1 MRFAQGLVA
10 ITILVLCP
18 LPLSWQR
25 TNALS
30 SFEDE
35 GKRSIDDLIAEL
47 GGSDEARAF
56 AALRSLE
63 KVGADAVP
71 GLARALRGPSFVLR
85 FRAARAL
92 SSAGEK
98 ALPALISALKEKDA
112 VVRYLAVEALKEMGA
127 QASSAMAVL
136 AQALEDSS
144 EEVRRKA
151 AMALAGLGEA
161 AAQELRKR
169 LESKNPSAQRLAAHA
184 LERIQS
190 GRSAVNGSDSAPSDN
205 TPKATAPPSW
215 RGTWSGEAFSN
226 VTAERG
232 IRFEHVNGSSGLR
245 FMPET
250 IGAGAAWLDFDGDGF
265 LDLYLVQGHRH
276 PEKALDGPG
285 GPREPTDVLYKNLGG
300 KLFEDVTSRTGI
312 SEHGYGMGAAV
323 GDYDQDGRAD
333 LYVTNYG
340 RNTLYHNRSDGSFE
354 DVTEQAGVGASGWST
369 AATWADFDGDHDLD
383 LFVVRYVA
391 YDSRTQGACETQ
403 APGRSKK
410 LSTYCHPHHFDGVAD
425 VLYRNLGDGTFRD
438 ESIESGITASQGRLA
453 GKGLGVLASDFDN
466 DGDADLFVANDST
479 PNTLWRNLGGFR
491 FEDVS
496 FETGFAFNTE
506 GVPRAGMG
514 IDRGD
519 VDGDLRFDY
528 LVANFSNEPDT
539 LYLSENGFFIDGS
552 TQSGIARATFLPLG
566 FGVRL
571 LDFDLDGDLDLYC
584 ANGHVLDNAAE
595 IVPGGVPGFGQLDL
609 LLENDGRGH
618 FAEVSK
624 AAGAWFEQA
633 LVGRG
638 VAEADYDNDGDPDLV
653 VTNCGGPAILLE
665 NRAGDERSW
674 IGFELK
680 RRKDARG
687 RQLPVTG
694 AVVET
699 AVSGWKSIRGVTTDG
714 SFLSAHDP
722 RIRVGLGARRGLVT
736 ATVGWPGVKE
746 AQVFSSLAPG
756 SYHELLER

>member
-10 ITILVLCP
+10 ITILALCP

-25 TNALS
+25 ANARS
-30 SFEDE
+30 SDDSSVDDE

-56 AALRSLE
+56 AALRSLV

-71 GLARALRGPSFVLR
+71 ALAQALRSSSFVLR

-98 ALPALISALKEKDA
+98 ALPALIAALKEKDA
-112 VVRYLAVEALKEMGA
+112 VVRYLAVEALKEMGP

-151 AMALAGLGEA
+151 ALGLSGLGEA
-161 AAQELRKR
+161 AAPELRKC
-169 LESKNPSAQRLAAHA
+169 LESKNPSTRRLAAYA

-190 GRSAVNGSDSAPSDN
+190 LKRASDPTVVSPQRSEV
-205 TPKATAPPSW
+205 TAW
-215 RGTWSGEAFSN
+215 RGAWSGEAFSN
-226 VTAERG
+226 VTTERG
-232 IRFEHVNGSSGLR
+232 LRFEHVNGASGLR
-245 FMPET
+245 YMPET
-250 IGAGAAWLDFDGDGF
+250 VGPGAAWLDYDGDGF

-285 GPREPTDVLYKNLGG
+285 GPREPSDVLYRNLGG
-300 KLFEDVTSRTGI
+300 KLFEDVSAKAGI
-312 SEHGYGMGAAV
+312 SERGYGMGAAV
-323 GDYDQDGRAD
+323 GDYDQDGRPD

-340 RNTLYHNRSDGSFE
+340 QNTLYHNRGDGTLE
-354 DVTEQAGVGASGWST
+354 DVTTLAGVGASGWST
-369 AATWADFDGDHDLD
+369 SATWADLDGDHQLD

-391 YDSRTQGACETQ
+391 YDSRTQGTCETQ
-403 APGRSKK
+403 GPGRAEKI
-410 LSTYCHPHHFDGVAD
+410 STYCHPHHFDGVSD
-425 VLYRNLGDGTFRD
+425 LIYRNLGNGTFRD
-438 ESIESGITASQGRLA
+438 ASAESGITASQGRLA
-453 GKGLGVLASDFDN
+453 GKGLGVLAFDFDD
-466 DGDADLFVANDST
+466 DGDTDIFVANDTT

-496 FETGFAFNTE
+496 FETGFAFNADGTA
-506 GVPRAGMG
+506 RAGMG

-519 VDGDLRFDY
+519 VDGDLRIDY
-528 LVANFSNEPDT
+528 VVANFSREPNT
-539 LYLSENGFFIDGS
+539 LYLSRGDFFLDGS
-552 TQSGIARATFLPLG
+552 SPSGIAQATFLSLG
-566 FGVRL
+566 FGVKL
-571 LDFDLDGDLDLYC
+571 LDFDLDGDLDFYG
-584 ANGHVLDNAAE
+584 ANGHVLDNARE
-595 IVPGGVPGFGQLDL
+595 VEPGGIPGFGQQDL
-609 LLENDGRGH
+609 LLENDGQGH
-618 FAEVSK
+618 FMNISK
-624 AAGAWFEQA
+624 TAGAWFDQT

-653 VTNCGGPAILLE
+653 ITNCGGPAILIE
-665 NRAGDERSW
+665 NRAGDGRSW

-687 RQLPVTG
+687 RQPPATG

-699 AVSGWKSIRGVTTDG
+699 AVSGWKSIHGVATDG

-722 RIRVGLGARRGLVT
+722 RIRVGLGARTGLVT
-736 ATVGWPGVKE
+736 ATVRWPGVKE
-746 AQVFSSLAPG
+746 AQVFSGLAPG
-756 SYHELLER
+756 SYHELLEK